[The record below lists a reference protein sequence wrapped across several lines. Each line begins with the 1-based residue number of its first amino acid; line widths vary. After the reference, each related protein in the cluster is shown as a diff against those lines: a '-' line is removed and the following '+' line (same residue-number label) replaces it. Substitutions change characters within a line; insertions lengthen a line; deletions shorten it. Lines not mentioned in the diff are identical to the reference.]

1 MSKPSLSEDLKQL
14 IREKIQT
21 VLRLEVLILLHRH
34 QPRAFTVA
42 EEADEL
48 GFEKETTAHELAA
61 LEASGLVA
69 QANTEKLRYRY
80 HPVNAAM
87 GSMIE
92 HLASGYSR
100 QRVPILSVMLTDH
113 PDRARVF
120 AEAFKLIR
128 SD

>member
-1 MSKPSLSEDLKQL
+1 MAKQNLSEGLKQL

-42 EEADEL
+42 EVADEL

-69 QANTEKLRYRY
+69 QSTTDKLKYRY
-80 HPVNAAM
+80 HPLNAAM
-87 GSMIE
+87 RSMVE

-100 QRVPILSVMLTDH
+100 KRVPILSVMLTDH
-113 PDRARVF
+113 PDRARLF
-120 AEAFKLIR
+120 AEAFKIIQK
-128 SD
+128 

>member
-1 MSKPSLSEDLKQL
+1 MAKQSFSEDLKQL

-42 EEADEL
+42 EVADEL

-69 QANTEKLRYRY
+69 QSKLKYRY
-80 HPVNAAM
+80 HPLNATTR
-87 GSMIE
+87 SMIE
-92 HLASGYSR
+92 NLANGYSR

-113 PDRARVF
+113 PDRARLF
-120 AEAFKLIR
+120 AEAFKIIQK
-128 SD
+128 

>member
-1 MSKPSLSEDLKQL
+1 MTKQNLSQDLKRF

-34 QPRAFTVA
+34 KPRAFSAAEVA
-42 EEADEL
+42 NEL

-69 QANTEKLRYRY
+69 QSKTDKLKYRY
-80 HPVNAAM
+80 HPLNATI
-87 GSMIE
+87 GSLIE
-92 HLASGYSR
+92 HLADGYSR

-113 PDRARVF
+113 PDRARLF
-120 AEAFKLIR
+120 AEAFRIIR

>member
-1 MSKPSLSEDLKQL
+1 MSKQNLSQDLKRF

-34 QPRAFTVA
+34 QSRAFSVA
-42 EEADEL
+42 EVADEL
-48 GFEKETTAHELAA
+48 GFEKETTANELAA

-69 QANTEKLRYRY
+69 QSKADKLTYRY
-80 HPVNAAM
+80 HPLNAAI

-100 QRVPILSVMLTDH
+100 RRVPILSVMFTDH
-113 PDRARVF
+113 PDRTRLF
-120 AEAFKLIR
+120 AEAFRIIR

>member
-1 MSKPSLSEDLKQL
+1 MTKQNLSEDLKRL

-34 QPRAFTVA
+34 KPRAFTVA
-42 EEADEL
+42 EVADEL

-61 LEASGLVA
+61 LEASGLVV
-69 QANTEKLRYRY
+69 QSKTFKYRY
-80 HPVNAAM
+80 HPLDAALRTM
-87 GSMIE
+87 VE

-113 PDRARVF
+113 PDRARLF
-120 AEAFKLIR
+120 AEAFRIIR
-128 SD
+128 RD

>member
-1 MSKPSLSEDLKQL
+1 MTKQNLSEDLKRL

-42 EEADEL
+42 EVAGEL

-61 LEASGLVA
+61 LEASGLVESKKD
-69 QANTEKLRYRY
+69 TLKYRY
-80 HPVNAAM
+80 HPLNAST
-87 GSMIE
+87 GSLIE
-92 HLASGYSR
+92 HLATGYSR

-113 PDRARVF
+113 PDRARLF
-120 AEAFKLIR
+120 AEAFRIIR

>member
-1 MSKPSLSEDLKQL
+1 MTKQNLSQDIKRF

-21 VLRLEVLILLHRH
+21 FLRLEVLILLHRH

-42 EEADEL
+42 EVADEL

-61 LEASGLVA
+61 LETSGLVA
-69 QANTEKLRYRY
+69 QSKTDKLKYQY
-80 HPVNAAM
+80 QPLNASI
-87 GSMIE
+87 GSLME

-100 QRVPILSVMLTDH
+100 QRVPILSVMFTDH
-113 PDRARVF
+113 PDRARLF
-120 AEAFKLIR
+120 AEAFRIIR

>member
-1 MSKPSLSEDLKQL
+1 MAKQNLSEGLKQL

-21 VLRLEVLILLHRH
+21 VLRLEVLILLHRN

-42 EEADEL
+42 EVADEL

-61 LEASGLVA
+61 LEASGLIA
-69 QANTEKLRYRY
+69 QSKTDKLKYRY
-80 HPVNAAM
+80 QPLNAAM
-87 GSMIE
+87 RSMVE

-113 PDRARVF
+113 PDRARLF
-120 AEAFKLIR
+120 AEAFKIIQK
-128 SD
+128 